1 MSSRRR
7 IAASVLFSATLLL
20 GVAVSAAAEGDGI
33 VRIAYFTSAD
43 CDNCAAVSADV
54 LAPLLAERGD
64 LVQIKVIDIYDAEA
78 PGALH
83 TLNYEMMLEAEQMF
97 GVAAEDRGVPM
108 LIVGGEV
115 LIGAEEIRERLL
127 CLIDTCQTVG
137 GVPWPEIAGLEE
149 IAPVD
154 ELEAGSTSGL
164 DPWRDD
170 IAPCEDG
177 EDGGRPVITWA
188 AYFYEVGCQE
198 CSRVEY
204 VIRYA
209 QSVHVELVVEE
220 YNVHEDTAL
229 AEWLGDEY
237 GLPEEHHLATPAIF
251 VGEDYLIGN
260 EITEE
265 ALLALADKYAL
276 GGSERVWAEADPE
289 EATEGILD
297 RFKSFGA
304 LTVALA
310 GLIDGLNPCAFATLV
325 FLISY
330 LTVLGRE
337 GKSLL
342 AVGVSFT
349 LGVFVTYVLVGLG
362 LWRALSTIPFL
373 ADAGRW
379 LYAAL
384 AVVCLALAAVS
395 FSDYLKARRGEL
407 KEMTLAMPE
416 SLRRRVHAVIRRASG
431 ARTLALAAFPTGAAI
446 SLLELACTGQVYLPT
461 IMFVVRVPEMQAQAV
476 WYLLLYN
483 LLFIVPLVVVFL
495 LVYFGATSLQLGVFL
510 RKNAAAVKLATT
522 LLFVALG
529 AWLVFSVV
537 S

>member
-177 EDGGRPVITWA
+177 EDVCRPVITWA

-237 GLPEEHHLATPAIF
+237 GLPEEHHLVTPAIF
-251 VGEDYLIGN
+251 VGEDYLIGS
-260 EITEE
+260 EITDE

-276 GGSERVWAEADPE
+276 GG
-289 EATEGILD
+289 
-297 RFKSFGA
+297 
-304 LTVALA
+304 
-310 GLIDGLNPCAFATLV
+310 
-325 FLISY
+325 
-330 LTVLGRE
+330 
-337 GKSLL
+337 
-342 AVGVSFT
+342 
-349 LGVFVTYVLVGLG
+349 
-362 LWRALSTIPFL
+362 
-373 ADAGRW
+373 
-379 LYAAL
+379 
-384 AVVCLALAAVS
+384 
-395 FSDYLKARRGEL
+395 
-407 KEMTLAMPE
+407 
-416 SLRRRVHAVIRRASG
+416 
-431 ARTLALAAFPTGAAI
+431 
-446 SLLELACTGQVYLPT
+446 
-461 IMFVVRVPEMQAQAV
+461 
-476 WYLLLYN
+476 
-483 LLFIVPLVVVFL
+483 
-495 LVYFGATSLQLGVFL
+495 
-510 RKNAAAVKLATT
+510 
-522 LLFVALG
+522 
-529 AWLVFSVV
+529 
-537 S
+537 